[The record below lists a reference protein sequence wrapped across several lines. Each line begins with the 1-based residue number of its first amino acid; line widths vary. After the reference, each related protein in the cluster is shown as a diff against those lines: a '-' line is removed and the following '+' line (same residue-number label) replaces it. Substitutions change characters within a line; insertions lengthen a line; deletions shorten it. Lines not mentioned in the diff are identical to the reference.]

1 MRMTRSTGA
10 HAYGHSAGAVPPFH
24 ACSVDHARHG
34 QVMQQRGGLAGGAVI
49 LQMGYGGWSNTGYGW
64 LGMDPS
70 DPATWPRPFAPQP
83 GMMSRPIG
91 RIEYELS
98 GVR

>member
-1 MRMTRSTGA
+1 MLTRNVEN
-10 HAYGHSAGAVPPFH
+10 HAYGHSAGSVPPFH
-24 ACSVDHARHG
+24 ACSVTHAAHG
-34 QVMQQRGGLAGGAVI
+34 QAMQQRGGLAGGAVI
-49 LQMGYGGWSNTGYGW
+49 LTGLAGPGTWTGYGW

-70 DPATWPRPFAPQP
+70 DSSTWPRPFRPAP
-83 GMMSRPIG
+83 GMLSRPVG

>member
-1 MRMTRSTGA
+1 M

-24 ACSVDHARHG
+24 GCSVAHAQHG
-34 QVMQQRGGLAGGAVI
+34 QAMQQRGGLAGGAVI